1 VIEGTV
7 KGFLGTPA
15 SFGADLNLTVQL
27 VMGLALIG
35 GAFLAR
41 AKRYA
46 AHGVCMTTVLV
57 LNLVPIAVVMLPSFA
72 QLVVPQLAGHLHK
85 QYYFVATV
93 HGAFGTAAELL
104 GLYILLVAGTNIL
117 PEAWRFKRWKLWMRV
132 ELALWMAVLLSGI
145 GTYIVWYT
153 PLWRRWNF

>member
-1 VIEGTV
+1 MIEGTL

-27 VMGLALIG
+27 IMGLALVG

-93 HGAFGTAAELL
+93 HGALGAAAELL

-117 PEAWRFKRWKLWMRV
+117 PEAWRFRRWKLWMRF
-132 ELALWMAVLLSGI
+132 ELGLWMAVLLSGI

-153 PLWRRWNF
+153 PLLRP

>member
-27 VMGLALIG
+27 IMGLALVG

-41 AKRYA
+41 AKLYA

-85 QYYFVATV
+85 QYYLVATV
-93 HGAFGTAAELL
+93 HGALGAAAELL

-117 PEAWRFKRWKLWMRV
+117 PEAWRFRRWKLWMRF
-132 ELALWMAVLLSGI
+132 ELGLWMAVLLSGI

-153 PLWRRWNF
+153 PLLRP